1 MPHPLVSLPPL
12 DALRGFVAAA
22 RRLSITAAAE
32 DLCLTQS
39 AVSRQI
45 QALEERL
52 GTLLFTRSNR
62 SITLTPAG
70 EQLFRLASPWMD
82 RLGELAESLRGEQR
96 IRPVTIS
103 ATVGVT
109 ALWILP
115 RLGAFLQL
123 HPEVDVRVAA
133 SNRVVDM
140 AQEDVDLAIRYSPSS
155 TPPEHATYLF
165 HDDVVPVASAAVAAQ
180 AFASEDSLLSQVL
193 LDLDDKRR
201 PWLHWAQW
209 LEESGSGRKPRGTL
223 QFNQYDQLIQAAVD
237 GHGVALGRVPLILPL
252 LKDGRLVAQHERRRT
267 VPEYSYWLIQAEAA
281 PRPEVLLLRDWL
293 MTQLRATSEEL
304 AQELPQARRQS
315 GG

>member
-52 GTLLFTRSNR
+52 GTRLFTRSNR
-62 SITLTPAG
+62 SIALTPAG

-82 RLGELAESLRGEQR
+82 RLGELAESLRGER
-96 IRPVTIS
+96 RARPVTIS
-103 ATVGVT
+103 ASVGVA

-115 RLGAFLQL
+115 RLGAFLGA
-123 HPEVDVRVAA
+123 HPEIDVRVAA
-133 SNRVVDM
+133 SNRVMDL

-155 TPPEHATYLF
+155 AAPEHAIHLF
-165 HDDVVPVASAAVAAQ
+165 HEDVVPVASAAVAAN
-180 AFASEDSLLSQVL
+180 AFASEDGLLSQVL
-193 LDLDDKRR
+193 LDLDDRRR

-209 LEESGSGRKPRGTL
+209 LDEYGLSRKPRGTL

-237 GHGVALGRVPLILPL
+237 GHGVALGRVPLVLPL
-252 LKDGRLVAQHERRRT
+252 LKDGRLVAQPKRRRA
-267 VPEYSYWLIQAEAA
+267 VPDYSYWLIQAEAS
-281 PRPEVLLLRDWL
+281 PRAEVAVFRDWL
-293 MTQLRATSEEL
+293 AAQLAATSEEL
-304 AQELPQARRQS
+304 AQSLPEARQH
-315 GG
+315 G